1 MHRAFA
7 LKMGASGQ
15 VGAVSWRRSRQFL
28 GDQMWREREDPKALP
43 LGREWVV
50 VPFSEVGRLGM

>member
-1 MHRAFA
+1 
-7 LKMGASGQ
+7 MGASGQ